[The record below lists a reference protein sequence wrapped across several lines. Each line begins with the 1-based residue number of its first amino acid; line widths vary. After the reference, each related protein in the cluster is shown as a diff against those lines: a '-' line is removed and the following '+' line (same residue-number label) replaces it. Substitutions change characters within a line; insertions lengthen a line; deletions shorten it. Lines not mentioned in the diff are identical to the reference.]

1 MVTAKQLIRML
12 EEKVAEHGDLPVLV
26 SAGEWDRAVCDVE
39 HESWTSHRLVEDP
52 RAGAI
57 VIEVE

>member
-26 SAGEWDRAVCDVE
+26 SAGEWDRAVYDVE
-39 HESWTSHRLVEDP
+39 HESWT
-52 RAGAI
+52 
-57 VIEVE
+57 